1 MATIVIMVLAF
12 FAAIKCPARKAIT
25 RQPGC
30 IAWPHG
36 SSARQAL
43 RYHYNVAIQSVS
55 GRSILSHIVAIL
67 EDDQA
72 QSQLIEAWLVSAGYT
87 CHQYST
93 GQALLDAVQT
103 ITFDILLIDWELPD
117 IKGPD
122 VMSKIRNEMHME
134 MPVVF
139 ITSRDSE
146 QDIVNALNNGADDYL
161 VKPVRQFEF
170 LARVKAN
177 TRKKPINN
185 NEVNQDPYPPYRFN
199 SNNQQASLHGHNIE
213 LSSKEFELAYFLFCN
228 EGKLLERKHIQSNV
242 WKQDAD
248 LNTRTVDTH
257 ISIIR
262 KKLSITPDN
271 GWRLKSVYGHGYRL
285 ERLG

>member
-1 MATIVIMVLAF
+1 
-12 FAAIKCPARKAIT
+12 
-25 RQPGC
+25 
-30 IAWPHG
+30 
-36 SSARQAL
+36 
-43 RYHYNVAIQSVS
+43 
-55 GRSILSHIVAIL
+55 LSHIIAIL

-72 QSQLIEAWLVSAGYT
+72 QSQLIECWLAAAGYT

-93 GQALLDAVQT
+93 GQSLLDAIKT

-117 IKGPD
+117 INGPD
-122 VMSKIRNEMHME
+122 VMNKIRNVMHLDT
-134 MPVVF
+134 PIIF

-146 QDIVNALNNGADDYL
+146 QDIVTALNNGADDYL

-170 LARVKAN
+170 LARIKAN
-177 TRKKPINN
+177 TRRKQQYENAPDLDKF
-185 NEVNQDPYPPYRFN
+185 QPYKFN
-199 SNNQQASLHGHNIE
+199 PKSQEAFLHGKNIE
-213 LSSKEFELAYFLFCN
+213 LSSKEFELAYFLFCH

-262 KKLSITPDN
+262 KKLSISPDN